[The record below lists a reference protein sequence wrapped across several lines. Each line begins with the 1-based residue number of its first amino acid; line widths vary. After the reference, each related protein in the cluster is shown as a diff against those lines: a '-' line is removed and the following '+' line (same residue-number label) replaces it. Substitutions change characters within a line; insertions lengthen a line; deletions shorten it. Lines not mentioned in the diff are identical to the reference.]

1 MPDLR
6 LYLLRHLS
14 FITKNGPC
22 LQLRSVL
29 SHLPAHRRVGAQ
41 RPCFHF
47 QLSFSVQTDTALL
60 NSILSKPLWVSCEFY
75 TVFLRVPERHIHHSF
90 QDMPVC
96 TLDRSDCCGM
106 TPLGLLESVSGW
118 KSYLG
123 TSSNFSEVLA
133 KILWPHPWFNV
144 YLESVFYFETL
155 LLTGDT
161 RNGKSFYFLNK
172 NVLAFL
178 YFL

>member
-1 MPDLR
+1 MKRGTELSLAPNNSEFWLGTCFKPPLLRTENLPLLGTRCAPQEWTPQLFFSPAFGSVPDLR

-106 TPLGLLESVSGW
+106 TPLGLLESVSG
-118 KSYLG
+118 
-123 TSSNFSEVLA
+123 
-133 KILWPHPWFNV
+133 
-144 YLESVFYFETL
+144 
-155 LLTGDT
+155 
-161 RNGKSFYFLNK
+161 
-172 NVLAFL
+172 
-178 YFL
+178 